1 MTWTPRRERRAGPET
16 LSRTLSTTGYTQT
29 TDPTPPMLSNAPL
42 RQRPVTAAVATF
54 ANRPLAV
61 SASLF
66 ALMAVAFVSSPAF
79 AQDAPPPPPPEQ
91 EALPAIVTE
100 APPAAPASP
109 VAVIGRIKVE
119 GNERIDAATIISY
132 LPVQVGQTVNDA
144 IIDASVKTLFR
155 TELFS
160 DVQIVMNGQEMTV
173 AVVEAPII
181 NQVVFEGN
189 SALSK
194 DKLREEVTIRPRG
207 VFTKAKVQ
215 ADVQR
220 IIELYRR
227 SGRISATVTPKIV
240 ELPQMRVDLIFEIDE
255 GVKTGVAN
263 VNFVG
268 NKAYSDSDLA
278 SVIVTKKSL
287 WWKFFSS
294 NDNYDPDRMDY
305 DREQLR
311 KHYTNRGYY
320 DFRVVSAVA
329 ELTPD
334 REDFMITYTIDEGEK
349 YNFGRVVVKTENDKL
364 NAEGLERILPV
375 QPGQLYESDLIEKSV
390 ESLTYAA
397 GQAGFAF
404 VDVRPRDE
412 PNTETKTVDVTF
424 NVREGARVY
433 IDKIDIVGN
442 VRTLDRVIRREML
455 VSEGD
460 AYNKALI
467 ERSKMFVGALGFF
480 KDVEITEVPSN
491 ATDRTSIKVEVT
503 EQPTGELSFGAG
515 FSSYEKFILDIGIT
529 ERNFRGRGQN
539 VRARVSLGSIQKNID
554 LSFTEPRFM
563 GRDVSAGVD
572 VFSSSYEYK
581 GVSYSTKTFGAGL
594 RLGYSLN
601 GYSVLRLRYNLR
613 NDELSSAFSSSC
625 DNLLYSCGNGVT
637 SSVGYTLSFDRR
649 NDYMMPT
656 RGWQTIIR
664 QDFAGLGG
672 DISYIRS
679 ELEGHFYHG
688 FRKDMVLHVQGIA
701 GTISPWNGDS
711 IRINDRFFKGG
722 TTFRGFENAGIGP
735 RDTQTTYALGGET
748 YAIGTV
754 ELGIPNG
761 LPEQY
766 GLKTALFVDFG
777 TVGGVDERLKYFQT
791 GSNAGDRRLNIVDD
805 MSIRAAAGITIRWKS
820 PMGPIQ
826 FDISQIIRREEYDKT
841 ETFRFSQST
850 QF

>member
-1 MTWTPRRERRAGPET
+1 MNSPA
-16 LSRTLSTTGYTQT
+16 STTSKTHAWT
-29 TDPTPPMLSNAPL
+29 VSVSLLALLAASAP
-42 RQRPVTAAVATF
+42 A
-54 ANRPLAV
+54 LAQE
-61 SASLF
+61 AP
-66 ALMAVAFVSSPAF
+66 ASPA
-79 AQDAPPPPPPEQ
+79 AQA
-91 EALPAIVTE
+91 A
-100 APPAAPASP
+100 PAAPAP
-109 VAVIGRIKVE
+109 QVAVIGRIKVE

-132 LPVQVGQTVNDA
+132 LPVQVGQTVNDLL
-144 IIDASVKTLFR
+144 IDQSVKTLYR

-160 DVQIVMNGQEMTV
+160 DVQIVMNGNEMV
-173 AVVEAPII
+173 ISVVEAPII

-194 DKLREEVTIRPRG
+194 DKLRDEVTIRPRG

-240 ELPQMRVDLIFEIDE
+240 ELPQKRVDLIFEIDE
-255 GVKTGVAN
+255 GVKTGVEN

-268 NKAYSDSDLA
+268 NKAFSDNELA
-278 SVIVTKKSL
+278 GVVVTKKSL

-305 DREQLR
+305 DREQL
-311 KHYTNRGYY
+311 KKFYTNRGYY

-334 REDFMITYTIDEGEK
+334 RKDFVITYTLDEGQK
-349 YNFGRVVVKTENDKL
+349 YNFGRVVVKTENEKL
-364 NAEGLERILPV
+364 NGENLQRMLPI

-390 ESLTYAA
+390 DALTYAA

-412 PNTETKTVDVTF
+412 GNPETKTVDVTF

-442 VRTLDRVIRREML
+442 ARTLDRVVRREML

-467 ERSKMFVGALGFF
+467 ERSKMFVNALGFF
-480 KDVEITEVPSN
+480 KDVDIKETPGS
-491 ATDRTSIKVEVT
+491 APDRTNIQVQVT

-515 FSSYEKFILDIGIT
+515 FSSYEKFILDVGIT

-539 VRARVSLGSIQKNID
+539 VRARVSLGSIQKNVD

-563 GRDVSAGVD
+563 GRDVSAGID
-572 VFSSSYEYK
+572 LFSSSYNYS
-581 GVSYSTKTFGAGL
+581 GVGYSSKTTGAGL

-601 GYSVLRLRYNLR
+601 GYSILRLRYNLR
-613 NDELSSAFSSSC
+613 NDELEYAGSEEC
-625 DNLLYSCGNGVT
+625 DVLLQSCGNGVT

-649 NDYMMPT
+649 NDYVMAT
-656 RGWQTIIR
+656 RGWQAILR

-672 DISYIRS
+672 DTRYVRS
-679 ELEGHFYHG
+679 ELEGHWYHG

-701 GTISPWNGDS
+701 GNITPIGGDAV
-711 IRINDRFFKGG
+711 RINDRFFKGG

-735 RDTQTTYALGGET
+735 RDENSTYALGGET

-777 TVGGVDERLKYFQT
+777 TLGGIDDRLKYCSASQAARGNCT
-791 GSNAGDRRLNIVDD
+791 AGTRLDYIKDD
-805 MSIRAAAGITIRWKS
+805 MSLRASAGVTIRWKS

-826 FDISQIIRREEYDKT
+826 FDISQILSREDYDKT

>member
-1 MTWTPRRERRAGPET
+1 MNSPA
-16 LSRTLSTTGYTQT
+16 STTSKIRPWTASVSLLALLAATGPALAQQ
-29 TDPTPPMLSNAPL
+29 AP
-42 RQRPVTAAVATF
+42 AADA
-54 ANRPLAV
+54 AQA
-61 SASLF
+61 
-66 ALMAVAFVSSPAF
+66 PAP
-79 AQDAPPPPPPEQ
+79 Q
-91 EALPAIVTE
+91 
-100 APPAAPASP
+100 AAPAP
-109 VAVIGRIKVE
+109 QVAVIGRIKVE
-119 GNERIDAATIISY
+119 GNERIDAATVISY
-132 LPVQVGQTVNDA
+132 LPVQVGQTVNDLL
-144 IIDASVKTLFR
+144 IDQSVKTLYR

-160 DVQIVMNGQEMTV
+160 DVQIVMNGNEMV
-173 AVVEAPII
+173 ISVVEAPII

-194 DKLREEVTIRPRG
+194 DKLRDEVTIRPRG

-240 ELPQMRVDLIFEIDE
+240 ELPQKRVDLIFEIDE
-255 GVKTGVAN
+255 GVKTGVEN
-263 VNFVG
+263 VDFVG
-268 NKAYSDSDLA
+268 NKAFSDNELA
-278 SVIVTKKSL
+278 GVVVTKKSL

-305 DREQLR
+305 DREQL
-311 KHYTNRGYY
+311 KKFYTNRGYY

-334 REDFMITYTIDEGEK
+334 RKDFVITYTLDEGQK
-349 YNFGRVVVKTENDKL
+349 YNFGRVVVKTENEKL
-364 NAEGLERILPV
+364 NGENLQRMLPI

-390 ESLTYAA
+390 DALTYAA

-412 PNTETKTVDVTF
+412 GNPETKTVDVTF

-442 VRTLDRVIRREML
+442 ARTLDRVVRREML

-467 ERSKMFVGALGFF
+467 ERSKMFVNALGFF
-480 KDVEITEVPSN
+480 KDVDIKETPGS
-491 ATDRTSIKVEVT
+491 APDRTNIQVQVT

-515 FSSYEKFILDIGIT
+515 FSSYEKFILDVGIT

-572 VFSSSYEYK
+572 LFSSSYNYS
-581 GVSYSTKTFGAGL
+581 GVSYSSKTTGAGL

-601 GYSVLRLRYNLR
+601 GYSILRLRYNLR
-613 NDELSSAFSSSC
+613 SDELRYSGSSEC
-625 DNLLYSCGNGVT
+625 DALQYSCGNGVT

-649 NDYMMPT
+649 NDYVLAT
-656 RGWQTIIR
+656 RGWQAILR

-672 DISYIRS
+672 DTRYVRS
-679 ELEGHFYHG
+679 ELEGHWYHG
-688 FRKDMVLHVQGIA
+688 FRKDMVLHLQGIA
-701 GTISPWNGDS
+701 GNITPVGGDAV
-711 IRINDRFFKGG
+711 RINDRFFKGG

-735 RDTQTTYALGGET
+735 RDSNTTYALGGET

-754 ELGIPNG
+754 EMGIPNG

-777 TVGGVDERLKYFQT
+777 TLGGIDDRLKYCSAAQAAV
-791 GSNAGDRRLNIVDD
+791 GSC
-805 MSIRAAAGITIRWKS
+805 AAGSRLSYIKDEMSLRASAGVTIRWKS

-826 FDISQIIRREEYDKT
+826 FDISQILSREDYDKT

>member
-1 MTWTPRRERRAGPET
+1 
-16 LSRTLSTTGYTQT
+16 
-29 TDPTPPMLSNAPL
+29 MLSHNLLTPK
-42 RQRPVTAAVATF
+42 TF
-54 ANRPLAV
+54 RPLAASV
-61 SASLF
+61 SLF
-66 ALMAVAFVSSPAF
+66 ALLAAAAPTL
-79 AQDAPPPPPPEQ
+79 AQ
-91 EALPAIVTE
+91 E
-100 APPAAPASP
+100 APPAPPAEQQQQAPQEAPAP
-109 VAVIGRIKVE
+109 QVATIGRIKVE
-119 GNERIDAATIISY
+119 GNERIDSATVISY
-132 LPVQVGQTVNDA
+132 LPIQVGQTVNDA
-144 IIDASVKTLFR
+144 LIDQSVKTLFR

-160 DVQIVMNGQEMTV
+160 DVQIVMNGQEMV
-173 AVVEAPII
+173 ISVVEAPII

-194 DKLREEVTIRPRG
+194 DKLRDEVTIRPRG

-240 ELPQMRVDLIFEIDE
+240 ELPQKRVDLIFEINE
-255 GVKTGVAN
+255 GVKTGVEN

-268 NKAYSDSDLA
+268 NKAYSDSELA
-278 SVIVTKKSL
+278 GVVVTRKSL

-305 DREQLR
+305 DREQLK

-334 REDFMITYTIDEGEK
+334 RKDFVITYTLDEGEK
-349 YNFGRVVVKTENDKL
+349 YNFGRVTVKTENDKL
-364 NAEGLERILPV
+364 SGENLARILPI

-390 ESLTYAA
+390 DALTYAA

-412 PNTETKTVDVTF
+412 GNPESKTVDMTF

-433 IDKIDIVGN
+433 IDKIDVVGN
-442 VRTLDRVIRREML
+442 ARTLDRVVRREML

-467 ERSKMFVGALGFF
+467 ERSKMFVNALGFF
-480 KDVEITEVPSN
+480 KEADIKETPGS
-491 ATDRTSIKVEVT
+491 APDRTNIRVEVT

-515 FSSYEKFILDIGIT
+515 FSSYEKFILDVGIT

-539 VRARVSLGSIQKNID
+539 VRARVSLGSIQKNVD
-554 LSFTEPRFM
+554 LSFTEPHFM
-563 GRDVSAGVD
+563 GRDISAGVD
-572 VFSSSYEYK
+572 IFSSSYEYS
-581 GVSYSTKTFGAGL
+581 GVSYSTKTNGAGL

-601 GYSVLRLRYNLR
+601 GYSILRLRYNLR
-613 NDELSSAFSSSC
+613 NDELSTTSSTSC
-625 DNLLYSCGNGVT
+625 DDLLYSCGNGVT

-649 NDYMMPT
+649 NDYVMAT
-656 RGWQTIIR
+656 RGWQAILR

-672 DISYIRS
+672 DAKYIRS
-679 ELEGHFYHG
+679 ELEGHWYHG
-688 FRKDMVLHVQGIA
+688 FRKDMILHVQGLA
-701 GTISPWNGDS
+701 GNITPTNGDS

-735 RDTQTTYALGGET
+735 RDTSSTYALGGET

-777 TVGGVDERLKYFQT
+777 TMGGVDDRLKYCSATQAAAGT
-791 GSNAGDRRLNIVDD
+791 CVAGSRLDYIKDD
-805 MSIRAAAGITIRWKS
+805 FSLRAAAGITIRWKS

-826 FDISQIIRREEYDKT
+826 FDISQLLKREEYDKT